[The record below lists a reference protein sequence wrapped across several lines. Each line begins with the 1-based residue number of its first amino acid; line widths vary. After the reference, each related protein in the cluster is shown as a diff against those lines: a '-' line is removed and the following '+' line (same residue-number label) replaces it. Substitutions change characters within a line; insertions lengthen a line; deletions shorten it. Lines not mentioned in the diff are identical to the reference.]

1 MAYVFLFFYYCIRA
15 IAEAIDSVYLRIKK
29 MVTEETRV
37 NGFSVKED
45 VFYRGHAWISRED
58 GKIRVGVDDFAQKI
72 LGHIYKVKFPPK
84 GYEVKSGNPAC
95 IFSCDRGRAQMVT
108 PIPGVIVDV
117 NEKLSRD
124 GSSVKKDPYGR
135 GWLFVIK
142 PAEEIKGLL
151 NGRQIKNWL
160 QEEVEKL
167 HTMLES
173 QLGYTMTD
181 GGSLVQDAHLKLSQD
196 QWSSLVKRVLSN

>member
-1 MAYVFLFFYYCIRA
+1 MAYVFLFFYYCIRT
-15 IAEAIDSVYLRIKK
+15 IVEAIDSLYLKVKK
-29 MVTEETRV
+29 ILIEETRV
-37 NGFSVKED
+37 FGFAVRDD

-84 GYEVKSGNPAC
+84 GYEVKAGNPAC
-95 IFSCDRGRAQMVT
+95 IFSCDRGRAPMIT

-117 NEKLSRD
+117 NEKLARD

-142 PAEEIKGLL
+142 PAEELKGILK
-151 NGRQIKNWL
+151 GEQVKIWL
-160 QEEVEKL
+160 QGEIDKL

-181 GGSLVQDAHLKLSQD
+181 GGSLVHDAHLKLSAD
-196 QWSSLVKRVLSN
+196 QWSSLVKSVLS